1 MTLLALRRSGITI
14 YSWGFAS
21 IVGSNCCLNLLQ
33 CYFIVK
39 IYICICVHLYSE
51 LTIPWNSI
59 QPHFLKNNTCTGF
72 LYSLFNYCFKL
83 GLVPDAWLK
92 SIIQPIP
99 KTDSKSIHPVEY
111 RGISLQYVVAKP
123 YCRVMNTRLRDY
135 IECGNILSEE
145 QNGFRPNRSCQDSI
159 FTLESL
165 LENQLRSKRTLAC
178 LINLRKAFGCI
189 NRDLLWQK
197 LKQRYRIGGH
207 FLAALKSLYKRVDC
221 AVNIN
226 HSLSNWF

>member
-1 MTLLALRRSGITI
+1 MQS
-14 YSWGFAS
+14 
-21 IVGSNCCLNLLQ
+21 
-33 CYFIVK
+33 
-39 IYICICVHLYSE
+39 
-51 LTIPWNSI
+51 
-59 QPHFLKNNTCTGF
+59 
-72 LYSLFNYCFKL
+72 
-83 GLVPDAWLK
+83 
-92 SIIQPIP
+92 
-99 KTDSKSIHPVEY
+99 
-111 RGISLQYVVAKP
+111 VVAKP